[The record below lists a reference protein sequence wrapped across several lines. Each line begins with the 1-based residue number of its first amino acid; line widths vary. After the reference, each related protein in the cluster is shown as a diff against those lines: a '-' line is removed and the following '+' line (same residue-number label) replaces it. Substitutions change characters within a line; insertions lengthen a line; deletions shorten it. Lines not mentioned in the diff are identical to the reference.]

1 MKKLSLY
8 RNTLRNC
15 YVQIFKEI
23 TTYVKKKHCFTAKK
37 NMKLSTRFRL
47 EGTSIKTLISHSLL
61 KRLAQNLPEMF
72 NSLKI
77 FFYSLRYVEEI
88 YK

>member
-23 TTYVKKKHCFTAKK
+23 TKNEKKKHCFTAKK
-37 NMKLSTRFRL
+37 NMK
-47 EGTSIKTLISHSLL
+47 
-61 KRLAQNLPEMF
+61 
-72 NSLKI
+72 
-77 FFYSLRYVEEI
+77 
-88 YK
+88 